1 MSELTAEES
10 LILKV
15 AVATC
20 FAFPFEAAEVPADD
34 VNIYVEELLKL
45 YASKPDARTGDPEHP
60 DMPSTLVFCA
70 DRLGSSA
77 PSQSARLRAAVE
89 APK

>member
-1 MSELTAEES
+1 MSELTVEEN

-20 FAFPFEAAEVPADD
+20 FAFPFKTAEVPPED
-34 VNIYVEELLKL
+34 VDLYVEQLLRL
-45 YASKPDARTGDPEHP
+45 YALKPNARTGDPDHP
-60 DMPSTLVFCA
+60 DLPSTLAFCA

-77 PSQSARLRAAVE
+77 PSQAARLRAAVG
-89 APK
+89 AT